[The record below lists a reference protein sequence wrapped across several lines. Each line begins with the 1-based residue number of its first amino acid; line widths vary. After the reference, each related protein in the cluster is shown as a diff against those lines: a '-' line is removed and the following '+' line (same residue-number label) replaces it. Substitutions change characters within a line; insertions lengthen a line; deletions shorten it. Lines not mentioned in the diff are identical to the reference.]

1 MQHFVV
7 SVIVYVKQWKSE
19 NCIQIAR
26 AAKRHS
32 QQLKFKTQKC
42 SRINNSKNLIKKKCR
57 STAPENVSVCC
68 AFISIS
74 MELHFDN
81 KNDNDIYCLL
91 FIRFRWMRP
100 FHCIHVCVMCVFFFG
115 WFRSV
120 RSVHKHMPLSTQ
132 WLLLR
137 SKMIQNFSRTMN
149 GNKTKQI
156 TQGNNVNVRAK
167 WVTINLIV

>member
-7 SVIVYVKQWKSE
+7 SVFVYVKQWKSE

-26 AAKRHS
+26 AAKRRS

-100 FHCIHVCVMCVFFFG
+100 FHCIHVCVYSFLAGFG
-115 WFRSV
+115 RYALCTNTCHYRRNDFCSDRKWYRIFRE
-120 RSVHKHMPLSTQ
+120 RWMETK
-132 WLLLR
+132 R
-137 SKMIQNFSRTMN
+137 
-149 GNKTKQI
+149 NK
-156 TQGNNVNVRAK
+156 
-167 WVTINLIV
+167 